1 MSTTHLLDPFQGYD
15 ISVSVVT
22 YDTKDTK
29 LEGSFT
35 GFMCRI
41 VNQTEAY
48 LPLNQR
54 IPRMLDGEIIVAWSL
69 EQGHVN
75 DDWVRSTYGK
85 NFADAIAK
93 GRTEGNVIPRQ
104 RRFKVQMSTVTKH
117 IDDIGEVSFNNDGNT
132 NASNTNKINKLTL
145 TLHYCRV
152 DTGSFGVV
160 AGRRV
165 AASSWQGTAQ
175 SITSADD
182 TATAVAGPDA

>member
-1 MSTTHLLDPFQGYD
+1 MTTTYLNLDPFQGFD
-15 ISVSVVT
+15 ISVSVVSAT
-22 YDTKDTK
+22 GAEDTGK

-54 IPRMLDGEIIVAWSL
+54 IPRMLDGELIVAWSL
-69 EQGHVN
+69 EQGMVN
-75 DDWVRSTYGK
+75 EKWVAATYGA
-85 NFADAIAK
+85 NFAKAIAL

-104 RRFKVQMSTVTKH
+104 RRFHIKMETKTEH
-117 IDDIGEVSFNNDGNT
+117 IKGKDIGEEAFNAGDKDT
-132 NASNTNKINKLTL
+132 LDSLTM
-145 TLHYCRV
+145 TLFYCRV

-175 SITSADD
+175 SISVTPSN
-182 TATAVAGPDA
+182 V

>member
-1 MSTTHLLDPFQGYD
+1 MTTTHLLDPFQGYD
-15 ISVSVVT
+15 ISVSVVP
-22 YDTKDTK
+22 YDSKDVK
-29 LEGSFT
+29 LEGAFT

-54 IPRMLDGEIIVAWSL
+54 IPRMLDGEVIVAWSL
-69 EQGHVN
+69 EQGHIN
-75 DDWVRSTYGK
+75 DKWVAATYGT
-85 NFADAIAK
+85 NFAKAIK
-93 GRTEGNVIPRQ
+93 EGRGVNAIPRQ
-104 RRFKVQMSTVTKH
+104 RRFKIEMNTVTKH
-117 IDDIGEVSFNNDGNT
+117 IDDVGEVSFNNDGDTNNT
-132 NASNTNKINKLTL
+132 NSKTIKALKL

-175 SITSADD
+175 SISSALSDA
-182 TATAVAGPDA
+182 TATAGQDQ

>member
-1 MSTTHLLDPFQGYD
+1 MTTPASYINRDPFQGFD
-15 ISVSVVT
+15 ISVKVT
-22 YDTKDTK
+22 PMPGAGGGGG

-69 EQGHVN
+69 EQGMVN
-75 DDWVRSTYGK
+75 DQWVAATYGT
-85 NFADAIAK
+85 NFAQAIK
-93 GRTEGNVIPRQ
+93 SGRTNGNVIPRQ
-104 RRFKVQMSTVTKH
+104 VRFLIEMKTEVGH
-117 IDDIGEVSFNNDGNT
+117 IKDLGEASFNSGDGSD
-132 NASNTNKINKLTL
+132 AALDWLTIK
-145 TLHYCRV
+145 LHYCRV

-175 SITSADD
+175 SLEATPD
-182 TATAVAGPDA
+182 TKKPPATR

>member
-1 MSTTHLLDPFQGYD
+1 MTFVPNDESYYRDPYQGYD
-15 ISVSVVT
+15 INVEVQSIPGGS
-22 YDTKDTK
+22 DTEKTR

-54 IPRMLDGEIIVAWSL
+54 IPRMLDGEVIVAWSL
-69 EQGHVN
+69 EQGVVN
-75 DDWVRSTYGK
+75 QQWVKATYGEK
-85 NFADAIAK
+85 FATAMQQ
-93 GRTEGNVIPRQ
+93 GRQQNVIPRQ
-104 RRFKVQMSTVTKH
+104 RRFHIFMKTMSGH
-117 IDDIGEVSFNNDGNT
+117 IDTKDLGEATFANDGDDKAT
-132 NASNTNKINKLTL
+132 GGSLKKLDIQ
-145 TLHYCRV
+145 LHYCRV

-175 SITSADD
+175 SLSAKSS
-182 TATAVAGPDA
+182 